1 MNETSLLTRVQEL
14 LDDRVDPF
22 DDPEV
27 LAALDAHPEWL
38 PRLAGL
44 RGDALALAALAP
56 LPVSAPLQ
64 VGVRRQRR
72 WWIAFA
78 GATLVAAGLWFAVRL
93 ASPPPP
99 VFAGRIVASRLTE
112 LRPRAHLAATFVVSD
127 AELTTPT
134 SRLHTWELRSERR

>member
-27 LAALDAHPEWL
+27 LAVLDAHPEWL

-44 RGDALALAALAP
+44 RADALALAALAP
-56 LPVSAPLQ
+56 VPVPVPAK
-64 VGVRRQRR
+64 VDVRRHRR
-72 WWIAFA
+72 WWVAVA
-78 GATLVAAGLWFAVRL
+78 GATFVAATLLFAVRL

-99 VFAGRIVASRLTE
+99 VFAGRIVATRLTE
-112 LRPRAHLAATFVVSD
+112 LRPRAHLAATFVFSD

-134 SRLHTWELRSERR
+134 SRLQTWELRSERR